1 MTGRLQDDL
10 TLDAIAPTCTRD
22 LIPQALRQPAP
33 HDAKKRTP
41 TDEEATH
48 LTSTAT
54 DKVTETMAAF
64 YCSTTFGDLPPD
76 IVQATKRIIEDTL
89 GCIVGGFS
97 MPSSQIIN
105 QVMTTQGGV
114 PEATVLVSG
123 VRLPATLASYINS
136 HMANALDGDDVF
148 MPASHLAAGIV
159 PPALAV
165 AESEQRS
172 GSDLITAVALGY
184 EMAGRINR
192 SLKRFNPVK
201 SKDSDTRLFGMG
213 WGSFG
218 STVAAGRL
226 LGLSQDQMRNA
237 FGIAAAHT
245 PLPVAGKRSHPKPM
259 GKYAMFG
266 PIGQAGVTAA
276 LLAKA
281 GFTAHQNIFDGPDG
295 LWRMTGESADCNWE
309 ALAGSLGESWLVND
323 GLFKLYPAVWGFQ
336 GAVDLVYR
344 LRSEKSWNPTDV
356 DRVDVHM
363 FSPPLKTHPQVLEL
377 ETAVTGCFNLPHLL
391 SCAAFGLPPGPDWHM
406 PEAHRDRR
414 LRTFAAKVH
423 THPWEESVTR
433 IVISAGNRRLELRQG
448 DGQPDIVVSDD
459 DLDVKFQNFCARALD
474 NSRTREALGMVRNLE
489 DQQSIDALVRTLI
502 HA

>member
-1 MTGRLQDDL
+1 MTS
-10 TLDAIAPTCTRD
+10 AV
-22 LIPQALRQPAP
+22 
-33 HDAKKRTP
+33 
-41 TDEEATH
+41 
-48 LTSTAT
+48 T

-64 YCSTTFGDLPPD
+64 YCSTSFDDLPSD
-76 IVQATKRIIEDTL
+76 IVRAAKRIIEDTL

-97 MPSSQIIN
+97 MQSSQIIN
-105 QVMTTQGGV
+105 QVMTAQGGV

-123 VRLPATLASYINS
+123 VRLPAAVASYINS

-148 MPASHLAAGIV
+148 IPASHLAAGIV

-165 AESEQRS
+165 TESEKRS
-172 GSDLITAVALGY
+172 GSDLIAAVALGY

-192 SLKRFNPVK
+192 SLKRFNPTM
-201 SKDSDTRLFGMG
+201 SNDAGSRLFGMG
-213 WGSFG
+213 WVSFG

-226 LGLSQDQMRNA
+226 LGLDHDQMRNA

-295 LWRMTGESADCNWE
+295 LWRMTGESADCNWDV
-309 ALAGSLGESWLVND
+309 LAGNLGESWIVND
-323 GLFKLYPAVWGFQ
+323 ACFKLYPAVWGFQ
-336 GAVDLVYR
+336 SAVDLVYR
-344 LRSEKSWNPTDV
+344 LRSENSWSPADV

-363 FSPPLKTHPQVLEL
+363 FPPPLKTHPQVLEL

-406 PEAHRDRR
+406 PEAHTDRR

-423 THPWEESVTR
+423 TYPWEESATR
-433 IVISAGNRRLELRQG
+433 VVISVGNQRLELRQG
-448 DGQPDIVVSDD
+448 DDQRDTVVSDD
-459 DLDVKFQNFCARALD
+459 DLDAKFQSFCARALD
-474 NSRTREALGMVRNLE
+474 SGQIREALGMVRNLE
-489 DQQSIDALVRTLI
+489 DQQSIHGLVRTLI